1 MEKLTKLQRAVQ
13 REMERIIT
21 IIETKQKQGF
31 SFTKLP
37 SLDFDKTKAR
47 SKQLKMLRGYTPE
60 KLMKEH
66 SEWVN
71 PETGEIYQKESGIS
85 AEAQFSEA
93 KSNNYEREYNK
104 NNYKP
109 VTRLQGSA
117 NIGIIDTIRD
127 KLAALPTNRRVK
139 GGPIDLSDDVN
150 SVMSAFED
158 MVGQADDEDELVE
171 YLYNNEF
178 EISKNC
184 DIITHASQQYDI
196 QDSFYKLIIIFNN
209 GSALTMEQA
218 ERYEDEFSDND
229 IEYDFDDDTEW

>member
-1 MEKLTKLQRAVQ
+1 MQRIV
-13 REMERIIT
+13 T
-21 IIETKQKQGF
+21 IIESKQKQGF

-47 SKQLKMLRGYTPE
+47 TKQLLRLKRYTPE
-60 KLMKEH
+60 KLMNEH

-71 PETGEIYQKESGIS
+71 PDTGEIYQKKEGIK
-85 AEAQFSEA
+85 AEAEFSEA
-93 KSNNYEREYNK
+93 KRDTYERVYTK

-109 VTRLQGSA
+109 VTRLPGSA
-117 NIGIIDTIRD
+117 NIGIIDTIRA
-127 KLAALPTNRRVK
+127 KLASLPTNRRVK

-150 SVMSAFED
+150 AVMSAFED
-158 MVGQADDEDELVE
+158 MVGQAEDEDELVE

-218 ERYEDEFSDND
+218 EQY
-229 IEYDFDDDTEW
+229 EYDFDDYGAEYNLDGLEW

>member
-1 MEKLTKLQRAVQ
+1 
-13 REMERIIT
+13 
-21 IIETKQKQGF
+21 
-31 SFTKLP
+31 
-37 SLDFDKTKAR
+37 
-47 SKQLKMLRGYTPE
+47 
-60 KLMKEH
+60 MKEH

-71 PETGEIYQKESGIS
+71 PETGEIYQKESGIK
-85 AEAQFSEA
+85 AEAQYSESKRDA
-93 KSNNYEREYNK
+93 YEREYAK

-109 VTRLQGSA
+109 VTRLPGSA

-127 KLAALPTNRRVK
+127 KLASLPTNRRVK

-150 SVMSAFED
+150 AVLSAFED
-158 MVGQADDEDELVE
+158 MIGQAEDEDELVE

-209 GSALTMEQA
+209 GSALTLEQA
-218 ERYEDEFSDND
+218 EQY
-229 IEYDFDDDTEW
+229 EYDFDDYSAEYNLDGLEW

>member
-1 MEKLTKLQRAVQ
+1 MEKLTELQRAVQ
-13 REMERIIT
+13 REMERILT
-21 IIETKQKQGF
+21 IIETKQEQGF

-37 SLDFDKTKAR
+37 SLVFDKTKAR
-47 SKQLKMLRGYTPE
+47 SKQLSRLKSYTPE
-60 KLMKEH
+60 KLMNEH

-71 PETGEIYQKESGIS
+71 PDTGEIYQKKAGIT

-93 KSNNYEREYNK
+93 KKDSYEKVYTK

-109 VTRLQGSA
+109 VTRLRGSA
-117 NIGIIDTIRD
+117 NIGIIDTIRE
-127 KLAALPTNRRVK
+127 KLASLPTNRRVK

-150 SVMSAFED
+150 AVMSAFED
-158 MVGQADDEDELVE
+158 MVGQTDEDELVE

-209 GSALTMEQA
+209 GSALTIEQA
-218 ERYEDEFSDND
+218 EQYEDDFGAYDMEYD
-229 IEYDFDDDTEW
+229 IEEME

>member
-1 MEKLTKLQRAVQ
+1 MEKLTELQRAVQ
-13 REMERIIT
+13 REMQRIIT
-21 IIETKQKQGF
+21 IIESKQKQGF

-37 SLDFDKTKAR
+37 SLEFDKTKAR

-60 KLMKEH
+60 KLMKER

-71 PETGEIYQKESGIS
+71 PETGEIYQKESGIK

-93 KSNNYEREYNK
+93 KRETYEREYSK

-109 VTRLQGSA
+109 VTRLPGSA

-127 KLAALPTNRRVK
+127 KLASLPTNRRVK

-150 SVMSAFED
+150 AVMSAFED
-158 MVGQADDEDELVE
+158 MIGQADDEDELVE

-184 DIITHASQQYDI
+184 DTITHASQQYDI

-218 ERYEDEFSDND
+218 EQYEDDFGDYD
-229 IEYDFDDDTEW
+229 IEYDLEEME

>member
-13 REMERIIT
+13 REMQRIVT
-21 IIETKQKQGF
+21 IIESKQKQGF

-47 SKQLKMLRGYTPE
+47 TKQLLRLKRYTPE
-60 KLMKEH
+60 KLMNEH

-71 PETGEIYQKESGIS
+71 PDTGEIYQKKEGIK
-85 AEAQFSEA
+85 AEAEFSEA
-93 KSNNYEREYNK
+93 KRDTYERVYTK

-109 VTRLQGSA
+109 VTRLPGSA
-117 NIGIIDTIRD
+117 NIGIIDTIRA
-127 KLAALPTNRRVK
+127 KLASLPTNRRVK

-150 SVMSAFED
+150 AVMSAFED
-158 MVGQADDEDELVE
+158 MVGQAEDEDELVE

-218 ERYEDEFSDND
+218 EQY
-229 IEYDFDDDTEW
+229 EYDFDDYGAEYNLDGLEW

>member
-13 REMERIIT
+13 REMERILS
-21 IIETKQKQGF
+21 IIESKQKQGF
-31 SFTKLP
+31 SFTRLP
-37 SLDFDKTKAR
+37 SLVFDKKKASSR
-47 SKQLKMLRGYTPE
+47 QLSRLQKYTPE
-60 KLMKEH
+60 KLMKER

-71 PETGEIYQKESGIS
+71 PETGEIYEKEAGIK

-93 KSNNYEREYNK
+93 KRETYEREYAK

-109 VTRLQGSA
+109 VTRLPGSA
-117 NIGIIDTIRD
+117 NIGIIDTIRE
-127 KLAALPTNRRVK
+127 KLASLPTNRRVK

-150 SVMSAFED
+150 AVMSAFED
-158 MVGQADDEDELVE
+158 MVGQTEDEDELVE
-171 YLYNNEF
+171 YLYSNEF

-209 GSALTMEQA
+209 GSALTLEQA
-218 ERYEDEFSDND
+218 EQY
-229 IEYDFDDDTEW
+229 EYDFDDYSAEYNLDGLEW